1 MEGAEEKQGDPPSLK
16 RRKLLPCKRLHT
28 LTNVNMVI
36 WEKRG
41 EIWGISSEETAD
53 IVISE
58 NHEVIQVRRKPKVP
72 TETKEEIPQEVQ
84 EVEEQLMM
92 VEEIDKQLT
101 EVQEQLTMNKKLILL
116 NAIKQE
122 IEAIQQLANRKQ
134 QLRLNLVKQEIKPEP
149 VSDTVEKD
157 EMTDEQLLQSLC
169 DSLRAEPESEPAASS
184 LSVGATADNSASSST
199 GPDAD
204 VDRNADAPRRL
215 LGRRL
220 QNPPA
225 LRRPPQPSS
234 STRRAIFLCADPQCN
249 NRAGRSDYAD
259 CMWCEIH
266 CRGTPSSAA
275 VCSVHYDFPFRCTE
289 PSLWCLN
296 KTSAMYPGCIESK
309 CARHCKSSACLWH
322 RG

>member
-16 RRKLLPCKRLHT
+16 RRLYT
-28 LTNVNMVI
+28 LTNVNVRKR
-36 WEKRG
+36 EKRDG
-41 EIWGISSEETAD
+41 IWVSSEAKAD
-53 IVISE
+53 IVVSE
-58 NHEVIQVRRKPKVP
+58 NQEVIEVRPKQ
-72 TETKEEIPQEVQ
+72 KEIPQEVQ
-84 EVEEQLMM
+84 EN
-92 VEEIDKQLT
+92 DKQLT
-101 EVQEQLTMNKKLILL
+101 EVE
-116 NAIKQE
+116 
-122 IEAIQQLANRKQ
+122 QQLMMDKKQ
-134 QLRLNLVKQEIKPEP
+134 QLRNFVKQEIQAEQQLTTAKKQILLNLVKQEIKPEP

-169 DSLRAEPESEPAASS
+169 GSLRAEPESEPAASS

-225 LRRPPQPSS
+225 LRPPPQPSS

-259 CMWCEIH
+259 CTWCAIH

-289 PSLWCLN
+289 PSVWCLN
-296 KTSAMYPGCIESK
+296 KTSSIYPGCIESK

-322 RG
+322 CG